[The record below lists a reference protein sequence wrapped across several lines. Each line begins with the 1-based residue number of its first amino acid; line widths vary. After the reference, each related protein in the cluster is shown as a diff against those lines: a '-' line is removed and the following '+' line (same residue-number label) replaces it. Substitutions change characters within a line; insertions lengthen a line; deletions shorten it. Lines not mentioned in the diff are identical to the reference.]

1 MKKVLGIAIT
11 VLAIFMLVG
20 CSCSLDDKKPEAAVD
35 TFFEKYRKKDD
46 SVMSQLK
53 DTIESLTLDDDYK
66 VKYQELM
73 EKQYNQMA
81 YVIKDVEENED
92 TANANVEITVLDYK
106 SSIQESEKYLE
117 NNPDKFKDELGN
129 YSEELFTKYKID
141 QMKLV
146 DSTTTYNLNLKLTKE
161 NGMWTVNKLSDEDI
175 LKIHGMY

>member
-1 MKKVLGIAIT
+1 MKKVFGIVIA

-46 SVMSQLK
+46 GVMSQLK
-53 DTIESLTLDDDYK
+53 ETIESLGLDDDYK
-66 VKYQELM
+66 SKYQELM

-81 YVIKDVEENED
+81 YVIKDIEENED

-106 SSIQESEKYLE
+106 TSIQESEKYLE

-146 DSTTTYNLNLKLTKE
+146 DSTTTYDLNLSLTKE
-161 NGMWTVNKLSDEDI
+161 NGIWVVNELSDDDI